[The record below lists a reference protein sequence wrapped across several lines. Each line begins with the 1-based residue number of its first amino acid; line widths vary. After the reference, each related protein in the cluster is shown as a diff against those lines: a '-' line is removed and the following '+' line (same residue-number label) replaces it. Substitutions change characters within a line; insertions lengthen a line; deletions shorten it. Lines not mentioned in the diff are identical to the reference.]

1 MERYS
6 QDTFPKNLN
15 FEQRCSGACR
25 MLFQDTF
32 PRYPNFKSRC
42 PRKCFSGY
50 VHFTECCLEKLLPKV
65 QANSREIQNMV
76 ILDRV
81 IGRRLGERT
90 TVGRKLLETFM
101 VGRWKTVLTRGP
113 VCGVCIRMMGSEFSC
128 RAGQTCYN
136 YCYILL
142 GLVGAF
148 SRQFIIS
155 S

>member
-1 MERYS
+1 MSQRKCYSSLCCSGKCFSGYIYCMERYS

-32 PRYPNFKSRC
+32 PRYLNFKSRC

-81 IGRRLGERT
+81 IGRRLGKRT
-90 TVGRKLLETFM
+90 TVGRKLWKFSWWAG
-101 VGRWKTVLTRGP
+101 GRQSLPEGRSV
-113 VCGVCIRMMGSEFSC
+113 
-128 RAGQTCYN
+128 
-136 YCYILL
+136 
-142 GLVGAF
+142 AF
-148 SRQFIIS
+148 VFV
-155 S
+155 